1 MFDRRSFLASA
12 AALAAA
18 PVTGVRAQSAW
29 PNRPIRFVVPLA
41 PGGWTDNIARLL
53 AERLPAALGQP
64 VVVENKPGAGGNVGT
79 DFVAKAP
86 PDGYTWLL
94 SPNNHV
100 VSPSLFVKMP
110 YDPLRDFEAVSLINT
125 VPFILAVNSNSQI
138 TSMNQLLALAR
149 SKPGQVTYG
158 SAGVGS
164 PHHFAGEL
172 LRSMTGAD
180 IVHVPY
186 KGASGIVPALL
197 SGEITFT
204 IGVINTLLPLIRA
217 GRVRALAV
225 AGPSRIRLLPDL
237 PTMAEAGNLPGYS
250 VDAWYGVLL
259 PGGTPRP
266 IVDRLN
272 AEIVRIVRDPQ
283 FIRDHI
289 DPIGGEVV
297 ASTPERYIEIMKAD
311 LAKYEKIARAAN
323 MNRE

>member
-1 MFDRRSFLASA
+1 
-12 AALAAA
+12 
-18 PVTGVRAQSAW
+18 
-29 PNRPIRFVVPLA
+29 
-41 PGGWTDNIARLL
+41 
-53 AERLPAALGQP
+53 
-64 VVVENKPGAGGNVGT
+64 
-79 DFVAKAP
+79 
-86 PDGYTWLL
+86 
-94 SPNNHV
+94 
-100 VSPSLFVKMP
+100 
-110 YDPLRDFEAVSLINT
+110 
-125 VPFILAVNSNSQI
+125 
-138 TSMNQLLALAR
+138 
-149 SKPGQVTYG
+149 
-158 SAGVGS
+158 
-164 PHHFAGEL
+164 
-172 LRSMTGAD
+172 MTGAD